1 MSQDNDAKTIISRE
15 KFFELNRQGAGEM
28 FADKKLQQD
37 ALDVLLRADRH
48 RWIHQTTWFGEP
60 MLNLPQDLVAIQDI
74 VWRTR
79 PEFIV
84 EIGVA
89 WGGGMLFEAMLLE
102 ILGGQQVI
110 GVDIF
115 VPQDLRERLE
125 KHGALSRRME
135 LIEGSS
141 TAGATLAKIEKLLAG
156 SKNVL
161 VMLDSL
167 HTHEHVLAELRA
179 YAGFVG
185 KGQYLVCGDTIIER
199 MPAQAHGP
207 RPWGPGNSPAT
218 AVTAFL
224 EENRRFTVDT
234 DIDKRLLFSCHP
246 GGYLKAVE

>member
-110 GVDIF
+110 
-115 VPQDLRERLE
+115 
-125 KHGALSRRME
+125 
-135 LIEGSS
+135 
-141 TAGATLAKIEKLLAG
+141 
-156 SKNVL
+156 
-161 VMLDSL
+161 
-167 HTHEHVLAELRA
+167 
-179 YAGFVG
+179 
-185 KGQYLVCGDTIIER
+185 
-199 MPAQAHGP
+199 
-207 RPWGPGNSPAT
+207 
-218 AVTAFL
+218 
-224 EENRRFTVDT
+224 
-234 DIDKRLLFSCHP
+234 
-246 GGYLKAVE
+246 